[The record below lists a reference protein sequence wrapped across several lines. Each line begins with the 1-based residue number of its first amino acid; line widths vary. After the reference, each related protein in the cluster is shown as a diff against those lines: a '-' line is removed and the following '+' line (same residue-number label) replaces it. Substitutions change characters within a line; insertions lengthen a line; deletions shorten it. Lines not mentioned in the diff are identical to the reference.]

1 MIQPFELLEIAAS
14 KLPSKTGMVS
24 ENKVYSFSE
33 MLQLST
39 SLAAKFHSQGVRPRQ
54 VVSTFLP
61 PDLDWLS
68 TLAVFHEAAV
78 PVSLWGVGA
87 VSNLNVSW
95 FVGTNLQN
103 NVPKQQT
110 ILLTNE
116 AFDSVTSDEYKHPRT
131 LFARP
136 DKPMRYV
143 MTSGTTGAPKAVT
156 FTGGNIQARLD
167 NLHTY
172 WADERPELNFMG
184 LSTTGGFFTALAA
197 LKHGYPYIAEIA
209 VDVSALKRAKVY
221 EVKVLAGSP
230 AQIGQALKLIRE
242 NNLQLPSLVEVRLA
256 GSLPSENLVRA
267 IHELLGVPVK
277 SVYGSTEGGG
287 VAMTMLEPGDDTA
300 NLGTLVPGIEL
311 EIDADA
317 GSSGAVRYRGPG
329 VSGGYLEGSNTDN
342 SFVDG
347 WFYPGDIGHI
357 SDQGHLIIEGRRDEL
372 INVGGTKLNPEIVE
386 GMAKDFQGVT
396 DAAVCLIERVPGIE
410 EVAIAVVGYPVV
422 DLRGLDL
429 VLRSKLPLGF
439 PTIFTTARVIPRN
452 QMGKIN
458 RAEVRN
464 QIHNDLSRNS

>member
-1 MIQPFELLEIAAS
+1 MIQPFELLENAAS
-14 KLPSKTGMVS
+14 KHPSETGMVS
-24 ENKVYSFSE
+24 ENRVYTFSE
-33 MLQLST
+33 MLGLSK
-39 SLAAKFHSQGVRPRQ
+39 SLASRFHFQGVRPRQ

-78 PVSLWGVGA
+78 PVSLWGVGP
-87 VSNLNVSW
+87 VSNLDVSW
-95 FVGTNLQN
+95 FLGANFHD

-110 ILLTNE
+110 ILLSNE
-116 AFDSVTSDEYKHPRT
+116 TFEPATSDGLKHPRT

-197 LKHGYPYIAEIA
+197 LKHGNPYMAELA
-209 VDVSALKRAKVY
+209 VDFSALKRAKDFQ
-221 EVKVLAGSP
+221 VKVLAGSP
-230 AQIGQALKLIRE
+230 AQIGHALKIIRE

-256 GSLPSENLVRA
+256 GSLPSGNLVRA

-287 VAMTMLEPGDDTA
+287 VAMTILEPGDDTS
-300 NLGTLVPGIEL
+300 NLGRLVSGIEL
-311 EIDADA
+311 EIEADA
-317 GSSGAVRYRGPG
+317 GASGPVRYRGPG
-329 VSGGYLEGSNTDN
+329 VSSGYFESFNTDD
-342 SFVDG
+342 SFIDG
-347 WFYPGDIGHI
+347 WFYPGDIGYI
-357 SDQGHLIIEGRRDEL
+357 SDEGQLIIQGRRDEL
-372 INVGGTKLNPEIVE
+372 MNFGGTKLNPDTVE
-386 GMAKDFQGVT
+386 DLAKDFQGVT

-410 EVAIAVVGYPVV
+410 EVAIAVVGTDSV
-422 DLRGLDL
+422 DLRALDQI
-429 VLRSKLPLGF
+429 LRAKLPIGH
-439 PTIFTTARVIPRN
+439 PTVFMVAKEIPRN
-452 QMGKIN
+452 RMGKVI
-458 RAEVRN
+458 RDELRN
-464 QIHNDLSRNS
+464 QILRDLELN